1 MCWSRQ
7 SGCPCWLFLNAQFC
21 QVKSSKLHVLIKIVR
36 NPSRSHPVSLCQIPR
51 KQGNLSPL
59 TAFFPV
65 LGFVFP
71 PAVFHLPFCSSC
83 VAIYRFFL
91 LLYALSRWVS
101 CSSHPPTTPLIS
113 WAGSTVSL
121 CSKES
126 WRAALWTGC
135 WHRNTEP
142 SPLPRWSWFPGCRAS
157 FGATEP
163 KTAVEILLYLPQCL
177 DSLSKPKIQMLLL
190 ASCNTSKH

>member
-1 MCWSRQ
+1 MTCRLS
-7 SGCPCWLFLNAQFC
+7 LFLKVQLC
-21 QVKSSKLHVLIKIVR
+21 QMKSSELHILIKIVR
-36 NPSRSHPVSLCQIPR
+36 NPSRSHPVSLCQIPCQLGILR
-51 KQGNLSPL
+51 PL

-91 LLYALSRWVS
+91 LLYALSRWASVS
-101 CSSHPPTTPLIS
+101 SYPPTTPLIS
-113 WAGSTVSL
+113 WAGSMVSL
-121 CSKES
+121 CSKKS

-142 SPLPRWSWFPGCRAS
+142 SPLPWWSWFPGCRVS
-157 FGATEP
+157 FGGTQL
-163 KTAVEILLYLPQCL
+163 KIAV
-177 DSLSKPKIQMLLL
+177 
-190 ASCNTSKH
+190 

>member
-1 MCWSRQ
+1 MLNKFPLDHSCFCFLFVTSCVSFARYPANWRIWDRCTAS
-7 SGCPCWLFLNAQFC
+7 CPF
-21 QVKSSKLHVLIKIVR
+21 
-36 NPSRSHPVSLCQIPR
+36 
-51 KQGNLSPL
+51 
-59 TAFFPV
+59 

-71 PAVFHLPFCSSC
+71 PVIFYLPFGSSC

-101 CSSHPPTTPLIS
+101 VSSYPPTTPLIS

-121 CSKES
+121 CSKKS

-142 SPLPRWSWFPGCRAS
+142 SPLPWWSWFPGCRVS
-157 FGATEP
+157 FGGTQL
-163 KTAVEILLYLPQCL
+163 KISVWTWLYLL
-177 DSLSKPKIQMLLL
+177 
-190 ASCNTSKH
+190 